1 MGRVDQSLGAA
12 VCQLGLWVTR
22 WWWRHSR
29 AVVSVLGL
37 EVCCEGASAGFF
49 EGEGHEGV
57 AGGLFEFGVL
67 FAVAGELGEQFIC
80 ERLECLLDGDSG
92 FSDETARDLDRR
104 VSVWGQT

>member
-1 MGRVDQSLGAA
+1 M
-12 VCQLGLWVTR
+12 CQLGLWVTR

-37 EVCCEGASAGFF
+37 EVCCEGVSAGLF
-49 EGEGHEGV
+49 ECEGHQGV
-57 AGGLFEFGVL
+57 AGGYVEFGVL

-92 FSDETARDLDRR
+92 FSDETDGELDCC
-104 VSVWGQT
+104 VSVG